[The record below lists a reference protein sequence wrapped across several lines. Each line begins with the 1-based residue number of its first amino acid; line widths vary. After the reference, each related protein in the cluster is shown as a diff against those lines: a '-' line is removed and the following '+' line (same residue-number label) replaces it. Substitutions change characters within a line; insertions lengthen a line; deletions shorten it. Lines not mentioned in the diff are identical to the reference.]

1 MAEEADTMSEDV
13 GEVADGAEAAGELV
27 YPGLASLGLEDT
39 EQVKIDMNK
48 IRGSLDDCNAV
59 CRTVGARHT
68 SRSNVAT
75 GWLVTGLVVSLAV
88 LSSVPGGHAAKP
100 RPQREVPY
108 FPWQEGIPSS
118 RRKFAVVT
126 AADGSV
132 WLFGGFID
140 DGIYYGPT
148 DELFK
153 LDPHER
159 RWHNIKLSM
168 PRPTARSNHGM
179 VALNGTHALVFGGF
193 RDGLFDEL
201 WVLDLL
207 STKWSLLGGRSY
219 GGDTTYENL
228 IVTGPS
234 LVGCG
239 SWGGCD
245 LAMVA
250 LNSTRVLVFGGRDT
264 DKGLWYVQSDNE
276 LWSLDVPTG
285 NWTLLDVWHIGTSGP
300 RNFSESVPI
309 AEWRGSRPRCLYGH
323 SMVALNSTRVLVF
336 GGVARTPKYLAFG
349 VSSGPLHTQHEGRYI
364 STLYGHDELWSLDV
378 PSLNWTLLDAVD
390 TGASGAT
397 VWSLNQLAY
406 GHSQLAYGHSMVA
419 LNSTRVLIFG
429 GVDGEVWS
437 LDVPTVKWTLLDAT
451 DTGERPG
458 WRSSHRMVAFNST
471 RLLML
476 DASLT
481 VFSDVNGL
489 SRDCELWS
497 LDLHTGGRSVSWTML
512 NLVNVTAEELSEQF
526 NTPQVCACPSNCV
539 ELAASHITDNDI
551 FVCRSTPGRRWAL
564 RRSRASTTVTLSS
577 STRTCNGTG
586 TRRSSSVR
594 RISRG
599 SRVP

>member
-108 FPWQEGIPSS
+108 FPWQEGIPGG
-118 RRKFAVVT
+118 RVEFGMVT

-132 WLFGGFID
+132 WLFGGFVD

-148 DELFK
+148 DELLK

-159 RWHNIKLSM
+159 RWHNIKLSG

-207 STKWSLLGGRSY
+207 SPKWSLLGGRIY
-219 GGDTTYENL
+219 DTYENL

-264 DKGLWYVQSDNE
+264 WLGGMWDSSDNE
-276 LWSLDVPTG
+276 LWSLDLPTG
-285 NWTLLDVWHIGTSGP
+285 DRSVCWTL
-300 RNFSESVPI
+300 
-309 AEWRGSRPRCLYGH
+309 
-323 SMVALNSTRVLVF
+323 
-336 GGVARTPKYLAFG
+336 
-349 VSSGPLHTQHEGRYI
+349 
-364 STLYGHDELWSLDV
+364 
-378 PSLNWTLLDAVD
+378 
-390 TGASGAT
+390 
-397 VWSLNQLAY
+397 
-406 GHSQLAYGHSMVA
+406 
-419 LNSTRVLIFG
+419 
-429 GVDGEVWS
+429 
-437 LDVPTVKWTLLDAT
+437 
-451 DTGERPG
+451 
-458 WRSSHRMVAFNST
+458 
-471 RLLML
+471 
-476 DASLT
+476 
-481 VFSDVNGL
+481 
-489 SRDCELWS
+489 
-497 LDLHTGGRSVSWTML
+497 L
-512 NLVNVTAEELSEQF
+512 NLVNVTAEELSGQF
-526 NTPQVCACPSNCV
+526 NTPQVCV
-539 ELAASHITDNDI
+539 
-551 FVCRSTPGRRWAL
+551 
-564 RRSRASTTVTLSS
+564 RAPQTV
-577 STRTCNGTG
+577 
-586 TRRSSSVR
+586 
-594 RISRG
+594 
-599 SRVP
+599 